1 MNTTTLDRAA
11 ARGLPARTT
20 PTIFSTIDA
29 RGSHGPAAAA
39 AAVRQ
44 APAAPAHW
52 DRVRF
57 AGEHDDE
64 AVTPTSDLPAADP
77 AQWAGA
83 LARAAIETLQGVR
96 PPTQLSRVMT
106 AGLYDALARR
116 AGLAVRVLGRPRRAQ
131 PTVVRRVLVCE
142 IVPGVVEAAV
152 VVHDGTRVRA
162 AAVRLRVH
170 RGRWRA
176 TALEIG

>member
-1 MNTTTLDRAA
+1 MSTSTLDRSAA
-11 ARGLPARTT
+11 PDLRARPGGRGAT
-20 PTIFSTIDA
+20 STA
-29 RGSHGPAAAA
+29 P
-39 AAVRQ
+39 
-44 APAAPAHW
+44 APAAPARW

-57 AGEHDDE
+57 TAEHDE
-64 AVTPTSDLPAADP
+64 EPVTPASVLPDADP
-77 AQWAGA
+77 ALWAGA
-83 LARAAIETLQGVR
+83 LVRAAVETLQGVR

-106 AGLYDALARR
+106 PELYDALARR
-116 AGLAVRVLGRPRRAQ
+116 ADLADRVLGRPRRAQ
-131 PTVVRRVLVCE
+131 PARVRRVRVCE
-142 IVPGVVEAAV
+142 VVPGTVEAAV